1 MRSAEPGR
9 FLLRPEARASEPV
22 YHRPMHTALSRIRA
36 TLWRSRTPAE
46 DGRVN
51 GAACSWDAM
60 RATYEEQA
68 ARGVPEAVRGL
79 ELIEEGRWPTSG
91 RPREGANTTD
101 G

>member
-1 MRSAEPGR
+1 MRSLVTPGPP
-9 FLLRPEARASEPV
+9 LRLVR
-22 YHRPMHTALSRIRA
+22 YHFTMPAVLTRL
-36 TLWRSRTPAE
+36 RSRLRRPRDPSAAACE
-46 DGRVN
+46 V

-79 ELIEEGRWPTSG
+79 ELIERDRWPTSG
-91 RPREGANTTD
+91 RPREGR

>member
-1 MRSAEPGR
+1 
-9 FLLRPEARASEPV
+9 
-22 YHRPMHTALSRIRA
+22 MHTALSRIRA
-36 TLWRSRTPAE
+36 ALRRSDMPVE
-46 DGRVN
+46 DARVS
-51 GAACSWDAM
+51 GAACSWDEM

-91 RPREGANTTD
+91 RPREGANSTD